1 MARKRKIKS
10 KKKYIGTHVSI
21 SGGMWNAVKSSVA
34 IGGHAFAL
42 FLGSQRSWMRPA
54 LDTAAAV
61 TFQEVCAQH
70 VFDPIHILPRGSYLM
85 NCHSPKEGLCYQP
98 MLVDE
103 LRHCSAL
110 GLSHFNFHPGASID
124 STPEKCMEK
133 IDQAIN
139 PCLLENMSGQGST
152 IGGEFSE
159 LGSIIDRVRDKT
171 RVGVCL
177 DTCHASTAGKLGCHL
192 DREIVNEPR
201 LDNIPLILD
210 TPGFEFAE
218 QIELLTSI
226 CEKRRRIK
234 HLLDGSY
241 Y

>member
-1 MARKRKIKS
+1 TIRWQQQRRKNGTEKEDKVKEKINKRG
-10 KKKYIGTHVSI
+10 I
-21 SGGMWNAVKSSVA
+21 WNVVKSSMA
-34 IGGHAFAL
+34 IRGHAFAL

-61 TFQEVCAQH
+61 KFQEACAQH

-85 NCHSPKEGLCYQP
+85 NCGSPKEDVFSKSQA

-103 LRHCSAL
+103 LKTLQCTGKCAIVL
-110 GLSHFNFHPGASID
+110 MLSGKFSW
-124 STPEKCMEK
+124 
-133 IDQAIN
+133 
-139 PCLLENMSGQGST
+139 
-152 IGGEFSE
+152 FSE

-177 DTCHASTAGKLGCHL
+177 DTCHAFAAGMVLRHFTAWRTYCFFTAF
-192 DREIVNEPR
+192 REIVNEPR

-218 QIELLTSI
+218 QIELLYSI

-234 HLLDGSY
+234 QLLDGSY